1 MMIKFKERLK
11 EFIGKYQIRVLS
23 DSKRALIA
31 RPITFFD
38 SENDKN
44 IYSMSPHHD
53 TEPMITIDIPL
64 SKLEAIANLEAT
76 FFNNIE
82 NSHQRRTFEVWMKSQ
97 EEERNL
103 RHRFAAVEQAYQSYS
118 KLLHWCR
125 NEPSEFKD
133 LPDDK

>member
-1 MMIKFKERLK
+1 MMTKFKERLK
-11 EFIGKYQIRVLS
+11 EFISKYHIRVLS

-31 RPITFFD
+31 RPIEFFD

-44 IYSMSPHHD
+44 VYSVSMQHD

-82 NSHQRRTFEVWMKSQ
+82 NSHQRRTFEVWMQAQ
-97 EEERNL
+97 EEERSL
-103 RHRFAAVEQAYQSYS
+103 RYRFAAVDEAYQAYSRI
-118 KLLHWCR
+118 LCWCR
-125 NEPSEFKD
+125 DKPSDFKD
-133 LPDDK
+133 LPD